1 MLGAVE
7 RPPGAGVAKRS
18 RSASDS
24 QRAMPGLPVA
34 TICGMKVGLMLPI
47 GEQELLRAG
56 GSWDLFRAM
65 AVTADTS
72 GLDSVWCADHLL
84 FRQGA
89 PDEHGATHGIHE
101 AWTIL
106 AAVAAITRRVEI
118 GPLVLC
124 VPFRNPAL
132 TAKMAITL
140 DEVSAGRLVLGLG
153 CGWHAPEFEAFGY
166 EFEHRVSQFAE
177 ALEVIVPLLRTGRA
191 TFAGRWQH
199 ATDAEIVPRGPRP
212 DGPPLLIAGKGPRML
227 ALVARHAD
235 AWNAAWYG
243 HPDEAHEL
251 RERIGRLRDAMAHA
265 GRDPATLELTAGI
278 FVAVAEDPDAPAEA
292 IRGTTAEI
300 GAALAGY
307 AALGVSHLVV
317 HLWPRTAAAVEQLA
331 AAAAAARGVESA
343 DPASV

>member
-1 MLGAVE
+1 M
-7 RPPGAGVAKRS
+7 RR
-18 RSASDS
+18 
-24 QRAMPGLPVA
+24 
-34 TICGMKVGLMLPI
+34 MKVGLMLPI
-47 GEQELLRAG
+47 GEQELLSAP
-56 GSWDLFRAM
+56 GSWDLFREM
-65 AVTADTS
+65 AIAADTS

-89 PDEHGATHGIHE
+89 SEEDGSTHGIHE

-106 AAVAAITRRVEI
+106 AAVAAVTRRVEI

-132 TAKMAITL
+132 TAKMAATL
-140 DEVSAGRLVLGLG
+140 DEVSAGRLILGLG

-177 ALEVIVPLLRTGRA
+177 ALEIIIPLLRTGHA
-191 TFAGRWQH
+191 TFSGRWQH
-199 ATDAEIVPRGPRP
+199 AIDAEIVPSGPRP
-212 DGPPLLIAGKGPRML
+212 GGPPLLIAGKGPRML
-227 ALVARHAD
+227 DLVARHAD

-251 RERIGRLRDAMAHA
+251 RERIGRLREALGRA
-265 GRDPATLELTAGI
+265 GRDPTTLALTAGV
-278 FVAVAEDPDAPAEA
+278 FVAVADDPDAPDEA
-292 IRGTTAEI
+292 IRGTTDEI
-300 GAALAGY
+300 GASLAGY

-317 HLWPRTAAAVEQLA
+317 HLWPRTAGAVERLA
-331 AAAAAARGVESA
+331 AAAEVARRAESG